1 MGLHARQCLTRL
13 LERRLRVGKGMN
25 PAHPASLASLAPFIL
40 MASALAASLALPG
53 CAAETAD
60 DADEVPA
67 DTSEDALVACNAP
80 GGKLAF
86 TVDHADEALDV
97 LAEIDRMAIDFKNDR
112 RFAGLGNVSPITVF
126 VDGRDGGK
134 KFQVLDAQRRP
145 VRSMSFRELVSALRR
160 RGVAVEPHG
169 TDHNC
174 RGPNRTQDVLTNVAE
189 LRSFGV
195 SPQVF
200 SSPCGASSAYLDGVR
215 RAGLLY
221 QRGIHSNGWNTVGV
235 NGYDS
240 PVLPVN
246 ANLPS
251 TLESAASNDTATTFF
266 THFYVPN
273 TQNVDPAKMATFRTA
288 WLRAHDVTRPRIT
301 PVRYVD
307 VMRCTARR

>member
-1 MGLHARQCLTRL
+1 MRPTHLSFVSISSFVVFAAAL
-13 LERRLRVGKGMN
+13 V
-25 PAHPASLASLAPFIL
+25 
-40 MASALAASLALPG
+40 ASAALPG
-53 CAAETAD
+53 CTAETSDTEAD
-60 DADEVPA
+60 LADSPPS
-67 DTSEDALVACNAP
+67 DTSEEALIACNAA

-86 TVDHADEALDV
+86 TVDHADEGLDV
-97 LAEIDRMAIDFKNDR
+97 LAEIDRIAEQFGNDR
-112 RFAGLGNVSPITVF
+112 RFAGLGNASPITVF
-126 VDGRDGGK
+126 VDGRDGGTK
-134 KFQVLDAQRRP
+134 YQVFDPALRRNRP
-145 VRSMSFRELVSALRR
+145 MTFRELVLALRR

-174 RGPNRTQDVLTNVAE
+174 RGPNRTQDVLTNVGA

-240 PVLPVN
+240 PVLPIN
-246 ANLPS
+246 ANLAT
-251 TLESAASNDTATTFF
+251 TLERMATDGTATTFF
-266 THFYVPN
+266 MHFYQPSS
-273 TQNVDPAKMATFRTA
+273 QNVDGAKMAVFRQA
-288 WLRAHDVTRPRIT
+288 WLRAHDVTRTRIV
-301 PVRYVD
+301 PARYVD

>member
-1 MGLHARQCLTRL
+1 
-13 LERRLRVGKGMN
+13 LRVGKGMHFT
-25 PAHPASLASLAPFIL
+25 HPSFVSVSSFFVVAAALLASAT
-40 MASALAASLALPG
+40 LPG
-53 CAAETAD
+53 CAAETSDAETELAD
-60 DADEVPA
+60 SPPT
-67 DTSEDALVACNAP
+67 DTSEDALIACNAA

-86 TVDHADEALDV
+86 TVDHADEGLDV
-97 LAEIDRMAIDFKNDR
+97 LAEIDRMAAQLANDR
-112 RFAGLGNVSPITVF
+112 RYAGLGNVSPITVF
-126 VDGRDGGK
+126 VDGREGGSK
-134 KFQVLDAQRRP
+134 YQVFDPALRRNRP
-145 VRSMSFRELVSALRR
+145 MTFRELVIALRR

-174 RGPNRTQDVLTNVAE
+174 RGPNRTQDVLTNVGA
-189 LRSFGV
+189 LRTFGV

-240 PVLPVN
+240 PVVPIN
-246 ANLPS
+246 ASFPT
-251 TLESAASNDTATTFF
+251 TLERIASDSTATTFF
-266 THFYVPN
+266 MHFYQPG
-273 TQNVDPAKMATFRTA
+273 TQNVDGAKMAVFRQA
-288 WLRAHDVTRPRIT
+288 WLRAHDVTRPRIV